1 MELLK
6 LESINGGKAIYLNP
20 VYLESFIDSDD
31 DGCCHIYVNGD
42 SVSPY
47 KVRMK
52 ADDLAA
58 IVARVKVP
66 SCYPFGPGGF

>member
-6 LESINGGKAIYLNP
+6 LESANGDKAIYLNP

-31 DGCCHIYVNGD
+31 GCCHIYVNGD
-42 SVSPY
+42 SETPY

-52 ADDLAA
+52 ADDLAV
-58 IVARVKVP
+58 IVARIKVP
-66 SCYPFGPGGF
+66 SRYPFGLGGF